1 MRLRVSL
8 RGIYLSFLVEL
19 GSVLYFVILL
29 HLISNSIAIS
39 NSFAEIRHI
48 NDPNFNVLAASTG
61 LVCISIVLGELLQY
75 VILVFLLELLD
86 ADLRIV
92 LRLILR

>member
-29 HLISNSIAIS
+29 VLIS

-75 VILVFLLELLD
+75 VTLVFLLELLD
-86 ADLRIV
+86 ANLRIV

>member
-29 HLISNSIAIS
+29 VLIS